1 MNDKNQTVKEQHTD
15 WNHDWNPD
23 LYLKFKNERTQPS
36 IDLISKINI
45 SFRPKSILD
54 IGCGPGNSSQAL
66 LQRWPGAK
74 LTGIDSSPN
83 MIDKAKKSYP
93 DNIWIVADASKYTS
107 DTKYDIVFSNA
118 TIQWIPNHEN
128 LFKNFL
134 NLTNDGGVLA
144 VSVPRFD
151 EMPISKIL
159 NKVAG
164 NEKWKTAT
172 KGCAETFTRYDY
184 QFYYNLISPDYQT
197 VEMWQTDYIHVLES
211 QPAII
216 EWISSTGMKP
226 YLDRL
231 NEKEKTQFEDEVLS
245 EIKHYY
251 PVQNNGKVLFPF
263 KRLFMIGYKQTA

>member
-231 NEKEKTQFEDEVLS
+231 QEKEKTQFEDEVLS

-263 KRLFMIGYKQTA
+263 KRLFTIGYKQTA

>member
-134 NLTNDGGVLA
+134 NMTNDGGVLA

-245 EIKHYY
+245 EVKHYY